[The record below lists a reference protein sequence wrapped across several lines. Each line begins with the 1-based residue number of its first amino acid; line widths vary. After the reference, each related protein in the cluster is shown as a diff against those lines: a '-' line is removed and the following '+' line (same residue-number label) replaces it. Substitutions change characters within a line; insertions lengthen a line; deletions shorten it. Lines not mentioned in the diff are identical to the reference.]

1 MISHSSFLTTCI
13 ALTVRF
19 MDWDYERKKYCKY
32 WRSFGGT
39 YKAPEEYDGAY
50 LDETVDI
57 WYVQSS
63 LMNGSGPVI
72 ICAIV

>member
-1 MISHSSFLTTCI
+1 
-13 ALTVRF
+13 
-19 MDWDYERKKYCKY
+19 MDWNYERKEYCKY

-57 WYVQSS
+57 WYVDIRLSVNDS
-63 LMNGSGPVI
+63 DPITLLCPCLTLYFSPSFAGPWET
-72 ICAIV
+72 